1 MRQWVRALCVLFSL
15 VLFSGCVETT
25 KKVVAPEFEYS
36 GFLSSYDQLDE
47 VFETEQFAVKR
58 WASESFKRGDYGFYD
73 FVSTQYYPDARPTAQ
88 ISDDTLTAILIYL
101 DQSLRQG
108 TFEVSHAKEGSK
120 LMKIRAAIT
129 AVGKVNHQF
138 ESYDLVPHALD
149 SMGRR
154 DQAKSAA
161 IAFEMEA
168 VDPQTGEV
176 LVQMVVTGITPMV
189 KDSSS
194 EQYTAAMF
202 KPTIDAWIE
211 FATSYS
217 RNSSKPKDLPEN
229 P

>member
-1 MRQWVRALCVLFSL
+1 MYLRVKVFSL
-15 VLFSGCVETT
+15 LLSLTLLVGCVEMPS
-25 KKVVAPEFEYS
+25 KVASAEFEHS
-36 GFLSSYDQLDE
+36 GFLSSYDQLDQVLE
-47 VFETEQFAVKR
+47 SEQFAVKR
-58 WASESFKRGDYGFYD
+58 WTSESFKRGDYGFYD

-88 ISDDTLTAILIYL
+88 ISDETLTAILIYL
-101 DQSLRQG
+101 DKSLRQG
-108 TFEVSHAKEGSK
+108 TFEVSHAKEGAK

-168 VDPQTGEV
+168 VDPQTGEI
-176 LVQMVVTGITPMV
+176 LVQMVVTGIAPMV

-194 EQYTAAMF
+194 EQYTVDMF
-202 KPTIDAWIE
+202 KSTIDAWIE

-217 RNSSKPKDLPEN
+217 RRSS
-229 P
+229 